1 MIESHLMYELPLF
14 PLNTVLFPG
23 TPLQLHIF
31 EERYKRMINLCI
43 DQRQPFG
50 VVLIRRGVEALGP
63 LAETYPVG
71 CAAQIV
77 HVQRL
82 AQERLNIVAV
92 GQKRFR
98 IVSVDQERQ
107 PYLLGTVENL
117 PLEDIPEEQIEQ
129 QAGAL
134 RPLLVRFIRALME
147 AGGGQFDLQ
156 QMPGNPVSLAYVAAA
171 LLQIPPACKQALL
184 EINRADELLDNLQ
197 FTFRKEN
204 ALLKA
209 ILSEQD
215 VLQSGGFSVN

>member
-1 MIESHLMYELPLF
+1 MYELPLF

-43 DQRQPFG
+43 DQHQPFG
-50 VVLIRRGVEALGP
+50 VALIRRGMEALGP

-82 AQERLNIVAV
+82 AQERLNIVAL
-92 GQKRFR
+92 GQERFR
-98 IVSVDQERQ
+98 IVTVDQERQ
-107 PYLLGTVENL
+107 PYLLGTVERL
-117 PLEDIPEEQIEQ
+117 PLEDAPAERVEQ

-134 RPLLVRFIRALME
+134 RPLLARFIRALMN

-156 QMPGNPVSLAYVAAA
+156 QMPDSPVSLAYMAAA
-171 LLQIPPACKQALL
+171 LLQIPPAYKQALL

-197 FTFRKEN
+197 LAFRKEN
-204 ALLKA
+204 ALLQA
-209 ILSEQD
+209 ILSERD
-215 VLQSGGFSVN
+215 VLQRGGFSLN